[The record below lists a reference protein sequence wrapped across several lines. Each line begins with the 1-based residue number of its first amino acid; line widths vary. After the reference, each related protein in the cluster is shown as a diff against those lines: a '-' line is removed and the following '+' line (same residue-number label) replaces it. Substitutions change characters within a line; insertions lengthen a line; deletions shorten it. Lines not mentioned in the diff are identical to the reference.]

1 MHLQRTLGCRWANGA
16 ALVIDEDSIDEA
28 QGKGRFSWLVL
39 AALEIV
45 PTLVGK

>member
-1 MHLQRTLGCRWANGA
+1 M
-16 ALVIDEDSIDEA
+16 IDEESIDEA